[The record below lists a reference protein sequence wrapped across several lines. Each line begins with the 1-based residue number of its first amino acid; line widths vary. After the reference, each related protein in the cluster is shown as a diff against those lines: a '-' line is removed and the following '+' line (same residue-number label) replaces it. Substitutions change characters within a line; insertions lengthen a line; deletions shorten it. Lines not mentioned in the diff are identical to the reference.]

1 MVSFLLHAGLR
12 FQESLSLG
20 LGDVQLS
27 ERKGSLLVRHGKGNK
42 EQEIPSNAEARR
54 SSYSWLN
61 VCPETKSQNLW
72 AIVENVTRYGQEAR
86 L

>member
-42 EQEIPSNAEARR
+42 EQEI
-54 SSYSWLN
+54 
-61 VCPETKSQNLW
+61 
-72 AIVENVTRYGQEAR
+72 R
-86 L
+86 LTLKRAAHLIPG